1 LNQAHPPRR
10 MGLFI
15 FMRKHNYFPSAL
27 KVQDRECL
35 VVGAVN
41 DKEMIDKSARLRDAG
56 ARVTV
61 VDPAAFSPDG
71 ISDQF
76 FVVFCPKN
84 MPELVRRVAERCKE
98 KRVLLCAIDQPA
110 YCDVVNVSVFDQGR
124 LRMTIGTGGA
134 APAVS
139 RKIRLGLEKSLG
151 TTPLSQ
157 FLDDL
162 ADLRKKLESEMASP
176 SERIPKL
183 LAAVEG
189 FEFEARVRFPEH
201 WKPGAPGGTS
211 Q

>member
-1 LNQAHPPRR
+1 
-10 MGLFI
+10 
-15 FMRKHNYFPSAL
+15 MRKHNYFPSAL

-35 VVGAVN
+35 VVGTAN
-41 DKEMIDKSARLRDAG
+41 DKEAIEKSTRLRDAG

-61 VDPAAFSPDG
+61 VDPSAFSPD
-71 ISDQF
+71 IIDKQF

-84 MPELVRRVAERCKE
+84 LPELAQRVFARCRE

-110 YCDVVNVSVFDQGR
+110 LCDVVNVSVFDQGR

-134 APAVS
+134 APAVA
-139 RKIRLGLEKSLG
+139 RKIRLGLEKSLES
-151 TTPLSQ
+151 TPLAQ

-162 ADLRKKLESEMASP
+162 ADLRKKLESEIANP

-183 LAAVEG
+183 LAAAEG

-201 WKPGAPGGTS
+201 WKPRATEDKS
-211 Q
+211 K